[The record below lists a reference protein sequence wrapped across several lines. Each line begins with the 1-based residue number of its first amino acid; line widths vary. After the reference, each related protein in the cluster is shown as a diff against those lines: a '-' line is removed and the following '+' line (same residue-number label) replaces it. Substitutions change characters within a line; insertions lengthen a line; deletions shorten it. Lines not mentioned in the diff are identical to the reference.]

1 MNTTGRFRPPEGSDG
16 TDCFDEKNSLPDC
29 FDETVSGALPLIR
42 DHLESSPLRF
52 ARSEALMSGQE
63 LQPLT
68 SDDPL
73 LTPADAGRY
82 LRPQT
87 LPPVAGVTLRRWRAE
102 GTGPDYVLMGRFP
115 YYRKSALDRYLGA
128 CERSPKGRVGGS
140 RNAPAHQSPDG
151 QAA

>member
-1 MNTTGRFRPPEGSDG
+1 
-16 TDCFDEKNSLPDC
+16 
-29 FDETVSGALPLIR
+29 
-42 DHLESSPLRF
+42 
-52 ARSEALMSGQE
+52 MSGQE

-87 LPPVAGVTLRRWRAE
+87 LPPIAGVTLRRWRAE

-128 CERSPKGRVGGS
+128 CQRSPKGRVGGS
-140 RNAPAHQSPDG
+140 GKGSLAPAPKSG
-151 QAA
+151 ATA